1 VKRKGIINF
10 AASVGAGLG
19 LAFLVRKKL
28 RQMSRMDFDG
38 KVVVITG
45 GSRGLGLLLARR
57 FAEEGARLGLIAR
70 DAGDLEQA
78 AHRLAG
84 TGADIITLA
93 CDVRDRA
100 QVESALTRVIDRFGR
115 IDVLVNNAGIIQV
128 GPMEHMTLEDYQEAM
143 DVHFW
148 GPLYAI
154 LAVLPHM
161 RQQGEG
167 RVVNV
172 ASIGGEVAIPHLA
185 PYVASKYALVGL
197 SDALRAELAKD
208 GIMMTT
214 VVPGLMRTGSHV
226 NALFKGNHR
235 QEYTW
240 FSVINALPI
249 VSTDAD
255 KAAFQIVEA
264 CRYGEARQ
272 TITLQARLLLLLN
285 HLFPGITAAIMKISN
300 RLLPKYN
307 PTHGYIART
316 GLESQSSLS
325 PSALTALADLAAE
338 RNNELSGSS
347 LALQTFRK

>member
-1 VKRKGIINF
+1 V
-10 AASVGAGLG
+10 S
-19 LAFLVRKKL
+19 
-28 RQMSRMDFDG
+28 
-38 KVVVITG
+38 
-45 GSRGLGLLLARR
+45 
-57 FAEEGARLGLIAR
+57 
-70 DAGDLEQA
+70 
-78 AHRLAG
+78 
-84 TGADIITLA
+84 
-93 CDVRDRA
+93 
-100 QVESALTRVIDRFGR
+100 
-115 IDVLVNNAGIIQV
+115 
-128 GPMEHMTLEDYQEAM
+128 
-143 DVHFW
+143 
-148 GPLYAI
+148 
-154 LAVLPHM
+154 
-161 RQQGEG
+161 
-167 RVVNV
+167 
-172 ASIGGEVAIPHLA
+172 
-185 PYVASKYALVGL
+185 SKYALVGL

-240 FSVINALPI
+240 FSVINSLPI
-249 VSTDAD
+249 ASIDAE

-307 PTHGYIART
+307 PTHGYVART

-338 RNNELSGSS
+338 RNNELNGSR
-347 LALQTFRK
+347 LALRTLRK